1 MTKADE
7 MVAEEL
13 ADETFIES
21 DDRKKKRR
29 MRGRRRRRRKKNMC
43 NDAAWLN

>member
-7 MVAEEL
+7 IVAEEL

-29 MRGRRRRRRKKNMC
+29 RRKKNMC

>member
-29 MRGRRRRRRKKNMC
+29 RRKKNMC
-43 NDAAWLN
+43 NDAAWLS